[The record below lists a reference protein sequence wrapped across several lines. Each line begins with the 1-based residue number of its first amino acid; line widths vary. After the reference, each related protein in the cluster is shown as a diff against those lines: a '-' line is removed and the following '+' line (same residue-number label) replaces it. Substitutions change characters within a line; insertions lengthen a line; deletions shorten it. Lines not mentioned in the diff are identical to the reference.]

1 MDRGSCHA
9 GLPDPTEY
17 SRHETKLRT
26 RVLLWISIFF
36 LMSLPLATL
45 STSGMTLTLQAVEV
59 ERLAG
64 ESQSSS
70 VQSAGTCRLGSRI
83 WGNSENES
91 HGSVKNWWSQ
101 EPKQKIW
108 ALPPHHKDTCMLCP
122 LRSSPR
128 GIRAFLGQWG
138 NLLPSVLFCLSNK
151 SFFLV
156 LISIRR
162 METSI

>member
-83 WGNSENES
+83 WGNSENERVMDLWRTGGLRNQS
-91 HGSVKNWWSQ
+91 RKFG
-101 EPKQKIW
+101 
-108 ALPPHHKDTCMLCP
+108 LCP
-122 LRSSPR
+122 LITKTPACYVHWEAVP
-128 GIRAFLGQWG
+128 GAFGHFLDSGETCF
-138 NLLPSVLFCLSNK
+138 PLFC
-151 SFFLV
+151 FV
-156 LISIRR
+156 
-162 METSI
+162 